1 MKRAATPINY
11 GSTEPCG
18 KTIHNIYGASE
29 CQCTSDKC
37 TCDSS
42 KVLPSEE
49 ELAVCKPDC
58 NCKICVPDQELKVC
72 AEDCRCKI
80 CVGGENSD
88 SENEDV
94 DSEVESINSNL
105 SDRRLLSKT

>member
-18 KTIHNIYGASE
+18 KTII
-29 CQCTSDKC
+29 
-37 TCDSS
+37 CDSS
-42 KVLPSEE
+42 NVVPSEE
-49 ELAVCKPDC
+49 ELPVCKPDC